1 MSDFWQRRKA
11 EVQKEQLAEQ
21 QAIEAQLA
29 REHEA
34 KLAEK
39 TDEELLA
46 DAGLPEPEVLDS
58 PEQVREFLQ
67 SALPQRLKTRALRR
81 LWRLN
86 PIFAQLDG
94 LVDYGED
101 FTDSARVIE
110 NMQTAYVVGKGML
123 TRFEK
128 ALAEAEDTADGADD
142 MGALV
147 AEGADGQDD
156 SADAGND
163 ADNDAG
169 NDPQNHAQAPQ
180 PELAS
185 DMPDSSQPA
194 PLAAYYDSDED
205 APVALPATMRRM
217 RFHFDT

>member
-11 EVQKEQLAEQ
+11 LVQKEQLAEQ
-21 QAIEAQLA
+21 QAVEAQLA
-29 REHEA
+29 RQEEA
-34 KLAEK
+34 RLAEK

-58 PEQVREFLQ
+58 PERVREFLQ

-81 LWRLN
+81 LWQLN

-123 TRFEK
+123 TRFDQ
-128 ALAEAEDTADGADD
+128 ALADADD
-142 MGALV
+142 AGQ
-147 AEGADGQDD
+147 AENQGESAADKADD
-156 SADAGND
+156 QEMADAGSD
-163 ADNDAG
+163 VGSDAG
-169 NDPQNHAQAPQ
+169 SDTKEPQ
-180 PELAS
+180 PDLAG
-185 DMPDSSQPA
+185 DGPATPQPA
-194 PLAAYYDSDED
+194 PLAAYDDSADD

-217 RFHFDT
+217 RFHFET

>member
-11 EVQKEQLAEQ
+11 LVQKEQLAEQ
-21 QAIEAQLA
+21 QAVEAQLA
-29 REHEA
+29 RQEEA
-34 KLAEK
+34 RLAEK

-58 PEQVREFLQ
+58 PEGVREFLQ

-81 LWRLN
+81 LWQLN

-123 TRFEK
+123 TRFDK
-128 ALAEAEDTADGADD
+128 ALADADD
-142 MGALV
+142 AGLTGATQAENLAESV
-147 AEGADGQDD
+147 AENADDHEVAEAGP
-156 SADAGND
+156 DAGND
-163 ADNDAG
+163 TKE
-169 NDPQNHAQAPQ
+169 PQ
-180 PELAS
+180 PDLAG
-185 DMPDSSQPA
+185 DGPATPQPA
-194 PLAAYYDSDED
+194 PLAAYDDSADD

-217 RFHFDT
+217 RFHFET

>member
-11 EVQKEQLAEQ
+11 QVQKEQLAEQ
-21 QAIEAQLA
+21 QAVEAQLA
-29 REHEA
+29 RQEEA
-34 KLAEK
+34 RLAEK

-58 PEQVREFLQ
+58 PERVREFLQ

-81 LWRLN
+81 LWQLN

-123 TRFEK
+123 TRFDQ
-128 ALAEAEDTADGADD
+128 ALADADD
-142 MGALV
+142 AGLAGVTQADNQAESV
-147 AEGADGQDD
+147 ADKADDQEMAEAG
-156 SADAGND
+156 SDAGR
-163 ADNDAG
+163 DAG
-169 NDPQNHAQAPQ
+169 SDTKEPQ
-180 PELAS
+180 PDLAGDGPATPQS
-185 DMPDSSQPA
+185 A
-194 PLAAYYDSDED
+194 PLAAYDDSADD

-217 RFHFDT
+217 RFHFET

>member
-11 EVQKEQLAEQ
+11 LVQKEQLAEQ
-21 QAIEAQLA
+21 QAVEAQLA
-29 REHEA
+29 RQEEA
-34 KLAEK
+34 RLAEK

-58 PEQVREFLQ
+58 PERVREFLQ

-81 LWRLN
+81 LWQLN

-123 TRFEK
+123 TRFDQ
-128 ALAEAEDTADGADD
+128 ALADADD
-142 MGALV
+142 AGQAENQGESV
-147 AEGADGQDD
+147 ADKADDQDL
-156 SADAGND
+156 ADAGS
-163 ADNDAG
+163 DAG
-169 NDPQNHAQAPQ
+169 SDTKEPQ
-180 PELAS
+180 PDLAG
-185 DMPDSSQPA
+185 DGPATPQPA
-194 PLAAYYDSDED
+194 PLAAYDDSADD

-217 RFHFDT
+217 RFHFET

>member
-11 EVQKEQLAEQ
+11 LVQKEQLAEQ
-21 QAIEAQLA
+21 QAVEAQLA
-29 REHEA
+29 RQEEA
-34 KLAEK
+34 RLAEK

-58 PEQVREFLQ
+58 PEGVREFLQ

-81 LWRLN
+81 LWQLN

-123 TRFEK
+123 TRFDK
-128 ALAEAEDTADGADD
+128 ALADADD
-142 MGALV
+142 AGLTGATQAENLAESV
-147 AEGADGQDD
+147 AENADDHEVAEAGAG
-156 SADAGND
+156 AGPDAGTD
-163 ADNDAG
+163 TKE
-169 NDPQNHAQAPQ
+169 PQ
-180 PELAS
+180 PDLAS
-185 DMPDSSQPA
+185 DGPATPQPA
-194 PLAAYYDSDED
+194 PLAAYDDSADD

-217 RFHFDT
+217 RFHFET

>member
-11 EVQKEQLAEQ
+11 QVQKEQLAEQ
-21 QAIEAQLA
+21 QAVEAQLA
-29 REHEA
+29 RQEEA
-34 KLAEK
+34 RLAEK

-58 PEQVREFLQ
+58 PERVREFLQ

-81 LWRLN
+81 LWQLN

-123 TRFEK
+123 TRFDA
-128 ALAEAEDTADGADD
+128 ALADADD
-142 MGALV
+142 TGLAGVTQADNQAESV
-147 AEGADGQDD
+147 ADKADDQEMAEAGR
-156 SADAGND
+156 DAGSD
-163 ADNDAG
+163 TKE
-169 NDPQNHAQAPQ
+169 PQ
-180 PELAS
+180 PDLAG
-185 DMPDSSQPA
+185 DGPTTPQPA
-194 PLAAYYDSDED
+194 PLAAYDDSADD
-205 APVALPATMRRM
+205 VPVALPATMRRM
-217 RFHFDT
+217 RFHFET

>member
-11 EVQKEQLAEQ
+11 LVQKEQLAEQ
-21 QAIEAQLA
+21 QAVEAQLA
-29 REHEA
+29 RQEEA
-34 KLAEK
+34 RLAEK

-58 PEQVREFLQ
+58 PEGVREFLQ

-81 LWRLN
+81 LWQLN

-123 TRFEK
+123 TRFDK
-128 ALAEAEDTADGADD
+128 ALADADD
-142 MGALV
+142 AGLTGATQAENLAESV
-147 AEGADGQDD
+147 AENADDHEVAEAGAGLGPV
-156 SADAGND
+156 AGTD
-163 ADNDAG
+163 TKE
-169 NDPQNHAQAPQ
+169 PQ
-180 PELAS
+180 PDLAG
-185 DMPDSSQPA
+185 DGPATPQPA
-194 PLAAYYDSDED
+194 PLAAYDDSADD

-217 RFHFDT
+217 RFHFET

>member
-11 EVQKEQLAEQ
+11 LVQKEQLAEQ
-21 QAIEAQLA
+21 QAVEAQLA
-29 REHEA
+29 RQEEA
-34 KLAEK
+34 RLAEK

-58 PEQVREFLQ
+58 PERVREFLQ

-81 LWRLN
+81 LWQLN

-123 TRFEK
+123 TRFDQ
-128 ALAEAEDTADGADD
+128 ALADADD
-142 MGALV
+142 AAQAENQGESV
-147 AEGADGQDD
+147 ADKADDQDL
-156 SADAGND
+156 ADAGS
-163 ADNDAG
+163 DAG
-169 NDPQNHAQAPQ
+169 SDTKEPQ
-180 PELAS
+180 PDLAG
-185 DMPDSSQPA
+185 DGPATPQPA
-194 PLAAYYDSDED
+194 PLAAYDDSADD

-217 RFHFDT
+217 RFHFET

>member
-11 EVQKEQLAEQ
+11 LVQKEQLAEQ
-21 QAIEAQLA
+21 QAVEAQLA
-29 REHEA
+29 RQEEA
-34 KLAEK
+34 RLAEK

-58 PEQVREFLQ
+58 PEGVREFLQ

-81 LWRLN
+81 LWQLN

-123 TRFEK
+123 TRFDK
-128 ALAEAEDTADGADD
+128 ALADADD
-142 MGALV
+142 AGLTGATQAENLAESV
-147 AEGADGQDD
+147 AENADDHEVAEAGP
-156 SADAGND
+156 DAGTD
-163 ADNDAG
+163 TKE
-169 NDPQNHAQAPQ
+169 PQ
-180 PELAS
+180 PDLAG
-185 DMPDSSQPA
+185 DGPATPQPA
-194 PLAAYYDSDED
+194 PLAAYDDSADD

-217 RFHFDT
+217 RFHFET

>member
-11 EVQKEQLAEQ
+11 LVQKEQLAEQ
-21 QAIEAQLA
+21 QAVEAQLA
-29 REHEA
+29 RQEEA
-34 KLAEK
+34 RLAEK

-58 PEQVREFLQ
+58 PEGVREFLQ
-67 SALPQRLKTRALRR
+67 SALPQRLKTRALRH
-81 LWRLN
+81 LWQLN

-123 TRFEK
+123 TRFDK
-128 ALAEAEDTADGADD
+128 ALADADD
-142 MGALV
+142 AGLTGATQAENLAESV
-147 AEGADGQDD
+147 AENADDHEVAEAGAGVGP
-156 SADAGND
+156 DAGTD
-163 ADNDAG
+163 TKE
-169 NDPQNHAQAPQ
+169 PQ
-180 PELAS
+180 PDLAG
-185 DMPDSSQPA
+185 DGPATPQPA
-194 PLAAYYDSDED
+194 PLAAYDDSADD

-217 RFHFDT
+217 RFHFET

>member
-11 EVQKEQLAEQ
+11 QVQKEQLAEQ
-21 QAIEAQLA
+21 QAVEAQLA
-29 REHEA
+29 RQEEA
-34 KLAEK
+34 RLAEK

-58 PEQVREFLQ
+58 PERVREFLQ

-81 LWRLN
+81 LWQLN

-123 TRFEK
+123 TRFDQ
-128 ALAEAEDTADGADD
+128 ALADADD
-142 MGALV
+142 AGLAGVTQADNQAESV
-147 AEGADGQDD
+147 ADKADDQEMAEAG
-156 SADAGND
+156 SDAGRD
-163 ADNDAG
+163 TKE
-169 NDPQNHAQAPQ
+169 PQ
-180 PELAS
+180 PDLAG
-185 DMPDSSQPA
+185 DGPATPQPA
-194 PLAAYYDSDED
+194 PLAAYDDSADD
-205 APVALPATMRRM
+205 VPVALPATMRRM
-217 RFHFDT
+217 RFHFET